1 MSQLPS
7 FPPVALGDIPDI
19 PFPLSTTAG
28 ALEIGVLFAVFLF
41 GALTVQVYIYS
52 DRFPKD
58 PMNIKFMVCI

>member
-7 FPPVALGDIPDI
+7 FPSVAPGDISDI
-19 PFPLSTTAG
+19 PFPLSTTVG

-52 DRFPKD
+52 DRFTKD
-58 PMNIKFMVCI
+58 PMNTKLMVCI